1 MWEHAISTQNRQ
13 DEVITEPFHH
23 HVSRSLRD
31 CLAVKQAD
39 GVVHRRNEALAQ
51 LAESE
56 TEAASKLQQA
66 TAEVAVEKA
75 ALEVVQA
82 AVKQQQRDRA
92 EADRRLIHCR
102 AECNLAQVGAM

>member
-1 MWEHAISTQNRQ
+1 M
-13 DEVITEPFHH
+13 
-23 HVSRSLRD
+23 
-31 CLAVKQAD
+31 
-39 GVVHRRNEALAQ
+39 VHRRNEALTQ

-75 ALEVVQA
+75 ALESAQA
-82 AVKQQQRDRA
+82 AVKQQQRDGA

-102 AECNLAQVGAM
+102 AECNLARVGAF